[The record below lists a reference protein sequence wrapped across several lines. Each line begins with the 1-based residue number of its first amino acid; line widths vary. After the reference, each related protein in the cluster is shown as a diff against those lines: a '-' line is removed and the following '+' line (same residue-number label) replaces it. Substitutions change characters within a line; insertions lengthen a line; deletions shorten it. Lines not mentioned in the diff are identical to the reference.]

1 MPNPIC
7 SHIKDDGQPCN
18 ALPVKGSSYCYF
30 HRQYHQPTALPGD
43 RNYQPPLFESHAS
56 IQIAVTHL
64 YQAFAAKKIDLREA
78 NFLLHIL
85 RLASKTILAIEKA
98 HKEEK
103 KQSDGEKERNGR
115 RSPSTGQS
123 ELSSTVKMG
132 ERPTSPVQAEPGS
145 ATPLPAAQPKRGT
158 WDPYGCMPKNNG
170 HK

>member
-1 MPNPIC
+1 MSNPIC
-7 SHIKDDGQPCN
+7 THVKDDGTACN

-30 HRQYHQPTALPGD
+30 HRQYHQPSALPGD

-64 YQAFAAKKIDLREA
+64 YQAFAAKKIDMREA

-103 KQSDGEKERNGR
+103 KQSDREKERNGR

-123 ELSSTVKMG
+123 ELSS
-132 ERPTSPVQAEPGS
+132 PVQAEPGS
-145 ATPLPAAQPKRGT
+145 ATPLPAPQPKRGT
-158 WDPYGCMPKNNG
+158 WDPYGCMPKSNG
-170 HK
+170 GK